1 MSEETEFD
9 WEGEA
14 TPYKMRLLDH
24 FASLAM
30 QEIMHFW
37 FGKLDKYGSEFHKQ
51 GMKRIAQTSYLMAD
65 AMMLEREEKA
75 FKEIEAIIQCEKET
89 NE

>member
-1 MSEETEFD
+1 VSEETEFD

-30 QEIMHFW
+30 QEIMHSW
-37 FGKLDKYGSEFHKQ
+37 LRNLDQSDSEFDKQ
-51 GMKRIAQTSYLMAD
+51 GMKWIAQTSYLMAD

-75 FKEIEAIIQCEKET
+75 FKEIEAIIQCEKKT

>member
-30 QEIMHFW
+30 QEIMHSWLRF
-37 FGKLDKYGSEFHKQ
+37 LDQSGSEFHKET
-51 GMKRIAQTSYLMAD
+51 MKWIAKSSYLMAD
-65 AMMLEREEKA
+65 AMMLEREEKDL
-75 FKEIEAIIQCEKET
+75 KGKRKHPKR
-89 NE
+89 